1 MPEFDLMMVVHVAC
15 TVLIIF
21 NMGWYTVV
29 VANNISKRIDEY
41 PDESVIT
48 FDVVGLVCVYLLLM
62 ILSAVALA
70 YVFSINGWVLSS

>member
-15 TVLIIF
+15 AVLIIF

-70 YVFSINGWVLSS
+70 YIFSINGWVLSS